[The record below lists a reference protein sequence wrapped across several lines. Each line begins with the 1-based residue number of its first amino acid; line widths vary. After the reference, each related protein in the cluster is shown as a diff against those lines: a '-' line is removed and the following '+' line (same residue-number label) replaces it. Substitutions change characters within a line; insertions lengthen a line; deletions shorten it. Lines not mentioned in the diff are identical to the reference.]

1 GGCTGVGGARRR
13 AAEPLPETKPAR
25 AAAVRIVQYAR
36 MLATNIDRDPM
47 TVSHRGA
54 LTRSVREFCGAV
66 FGAQCLVARGELGPR
81 VSALMRYAG
90 TLLDA
95 IDVQLLEAGLPAD
108 ASELAA
114 AAR

>member
-1 GGCTGVGGARRR
+1 
-13 AAEPLPETKPAR
+13 
-25 AAAVRIVQYAR
+25 
-36 MLATNIDRDPM
+36 M

-54 LTRSVREFCGAV
+54 LTRTVREFCGAV

-114 AAR
+114 AGRARERFERLLLMLVTYSLRKRIAWTAGPSRL

>member
-1 GGCTGVGGARRR
+1 
-13 AAEPLPETKPAR
+13 
-25 AAAVRIVQYAR
+25 
-36 MLATNIDRDPM
+36 M

-114 AAR
+114 AARARERFERLLLMLVTYSLRKRIAWTAGPSRL

>member
-1 GGCTGVGGARRR
+1 
-13 AAEPLPETKPAR
+13 
-25 AAAVRIVQYAR
+25 
-36 MLATNIDRDPM
+36 M
-47 TVSHRGA
+47 TAPQRGA
-54 LTRSVREFCGAV
+54 LARTVREFCAAV

-95 IDVQLLEAGLPAD
+95 IDLQLLEAGLPAD

-114 AAR
+114 ARRARERFERLLLMLVTHSLRKRIAWTGGPSRL